1 MLYKST
7 MVRSGSHKDVNVL
20 FLIFHKYECKT
31 GYEMWRRDIDLFIST
46 AGLVKE
52 STVTPLYVAVN
63 LS

>member
-1 MLYKST
+1 
-7 MVRSGSHKDVNVL
+7 
-20 FLIFHKYECKT
+20 
-31 GYEMWRRDIDLFIST
+31 MWRRDIDLFIST